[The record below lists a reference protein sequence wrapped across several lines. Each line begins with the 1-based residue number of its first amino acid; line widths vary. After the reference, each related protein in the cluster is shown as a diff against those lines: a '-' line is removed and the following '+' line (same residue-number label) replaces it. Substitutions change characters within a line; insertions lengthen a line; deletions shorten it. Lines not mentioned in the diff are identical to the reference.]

1 MNLINEYKNGF
12 LMLLLMML
20 GSSVHAQVDTSFYQL
35 KLSFP
40 AYLKMVG
47 QNNLGYAAEKFKVSI
62 AEADALSAK
71 VFPDPELS
79 FGAGDHGQR
88 RMKMGYEISSGLS
101 YTLEMGGKRRAR
113 INLANKEAELAQ
125 LLLDDYF
132 RNLRADATAAYL
144 NAVKEKALLRLKMN
158 SYDMMKKLSNSD
170 SVRLKLGSI
179 PGVDARQSRLEAA
192 SQLNEVFQQEAE
204 WKAALANL
212 NMWSGS
218 KQQDTFYEPEVD
230 MKKLDRI
237 FNLQELILNAQNRRT
252 DLLVALKSNEV
263 STWVVKLAKASRT
276 LDLGLSLGVAS
287 NSVVANAVAP
297 TPSSTNVTI
306 GLSIPLKFSNQNP
319 GALRAVRYGVLQS
332 EVLYRQTE
340 LQIQTEVTQAYYNYL
355 ASRKQV
361 AQFSGGM
368 LSDAQKVLDG
378 KVYSYK
384 RGETSLLEVL
394 NARRTFNEVQ
404 QSYVET
410 WNGCGNALLEL
421 ERAAGIWD
429 IGF

>member
-1 MNLINEYKNGF
+1 MNLLNEYKNGF
-12 LMLLLMML
+12 LMLLLVIF
-20 GSSVHAQVDTSFYQL
+20 GNTVHAQVDTGFYQL

-40 AYLKMVG
+40 AYLKMVE

-62 AEADALSAK
+62 AEADALSAR

-101 YTLEMGGKRRAR
+101 YTLEMGGKRKAR
-113 INLANKEAELAQ
+113 TNLANREAELAQ

-144 NAVKEKALLRLKMN
+144 NAVKEKALLRLKMS
-158 SYDMMKKLSNSD
+158 SYDMMKKLSSSD
-170 SVRLKLGSI
+170 SIRLKLGAIS
-179 PGVDARQSRLEAA
+179 GVDARQSRLEAA
-192 SQLNEVFQQEAE
+192 SQLNEVFQQEAD
-204 WKAALANL
+204 WKSALANL

-218 KQQDTFYEPEVD
+218 KQQDTFYEPDVD
-230 MKKLDRI
+230 LKKLERI

-252 DLLVALKSNEV
+252 DLLAALKSTEV
-263 STWVVKLAKASRT
+263 SKWMLKLAKASRT

-306 GLSIPLKFSNQNP
+306 GFSIPLKFSNQNP
-319 GALRAVRYGVLQS
+319 GALRAARYCVQQN

-394 NARRTFNEVQ
+394 NAQRTFNEVR
-404 QSYVET
+404 QSYLET
-410 WNGCGNALLEL
+410 WNAYGNTLLEL

-429 IGF
+429 IEF

>member
-12 LMLLLMML
+12 LMLLLMVL
-20 GSSVHAQVDTSFYQL
+20 GSSVHAQVDTGFYQL

-40 AYLKMVG
+40 TYLKMVA

-101 YTLEMGGKRRAR
+101 YTLEMGGKRRFR

-170 SVRLKLGSI
+170 SMRLKLGAISGI
-179 PGVDARQSRLEAA
+179 DARQSRLESA
-192 SQLNEVFQQEAE
+192 SQLNEVFQQEAD
-204 WKAALANL
+204 WKAALVNL
-212 NMWSGS
+212 NRWSGS
-218 KQQDTFYEPEVD
+218 KQPDAFYEPDVD
-230 MKKLDRI
+230 LKKLERT
-237 FNLQELILNAQNRRT
+237 FSLQELILTAQNRRT
-252 DLLVALKSNEV
+252 DLLAALKSTEV
-263 STWVVKLAKASRT
+263 SKWVLKLAKASRT

-306 GLSIPLKFSNQNP
+306 GFSIPLKFSNQNP
-319 GALRAVRYGVLQS
+319 GALRAARYGVLQN
-332 EVLYRQTE
+332 EALYRQTE
-340 LQIQTEVTQAYYNYL
+340 LQIQTEVTQAYYKYL
-355 ASRKQV
+355 ASQKQV
-361 AQFSGGM
+361 AQFSAGM
-368 LSDAQKVLDG
+368 LLDAQKVLDG

-394 NARRTFNEVQ
+394 NAQRIFNEVQ
-404 QSYVET
+404 QSYLET
-410 WNGCGNALLEL
+410 WNAYGNALLEL

-429 IGF
+429 IEF

>member
-1 MNLINEYKNGF
+1 MNLLNEYKNCF
-12 LMLLLMML
+12 LMLLLMIF
-20 GSSVHAQVDTSFYQL
+20 SSTVHAQVDTGFYQL

-47 QNNLGYAAEKFKVSI
+47 QNNLGYAAEKFKVGI
-62 AEADALSAK
+62 AEADALSAR

-113 INLANKEAELAQ
+113 IDLANKEAELAQ
-125 LLLDDYF
+125 LLLDDYL

-170 SVRLKLGSI
+170 SIRLKLGAI

-192 SQLNEVFQQEAE
+192 SQLNEVFQQEAD

-218 KQQDTFYEPEVD
+218 KQQDIFYEPGID
-230 MKKLDRI
+230 LKKLERI

-252 DLLVALKSNEV
+252 DLLAALKSTEV
-263 STWVVKLAKASRT
+263 SKWALKLAKASRT

-306 GLSIPLKFSNQNP
+306 GFSIPLKFSNQNP
-319 GALRAVRYGVLQS
+319 GALKAARYGVLQN
-332 EVLYRQTE
+332 EVLYQQTE
-340 LQIQTEVTQAYYNYL
+340 LQIQTEVTKAYYNYL

-361 AQFSGGM
+361 AQFSEGM

-394 NARRTFNEVQ
+394 NAQRTFNEVQ

>member
-1 MNLINEYKNGF
+1 MNLLNEYKNGF
-12 LMLLLMML
+12 LILLLTIF
-20 GSSVHAQVDTSFYQL
+20 GSTVHAQVDTGFYQL

-62 AEADALSAK
+62 AEADALSAR

-101 YTLEMGGKRRAR
+101 YTLEMGGKRKAR
-113 INLANKEAELAQ
+113 INLAKREAELAQ

-132 RNLRADATAAYL
+132 RNLRTDATVAYL
-144 NAVKEKALLRLKMN
+144 NAVKEKALLRLKMS
-158 SYDMMKKLSNSD
+158 SYGMMKKLSSSD
-170 SVRLKLGSI
+170 SIRLKLGAIS
-179 PGVDARQSRLEAA
+179 GVDARQSRLEAA
-192 SQLNEVFQQEAE
+192 SQLNEVFQQEAD

-218 KQQDTFYEPEVD
+218 KQQNTFYEPDVD
-230 MKKLDRI
+230 LKKLERI

-252 DLLVALKSNEV
+252 DLLAALKGTEV
-263 STWVVKLAKASRT
+263 SKWMLNLAKASRT

-306 GLSIPLKFSNQNP
+306 GFSIPLKFSNQNP
-319 GALRAVRYGVLQS
+319 GALRAARFGVLQS
-332 EVLYRQTE
+332 EALYRQTE
-340 LQIQTEVTQAYYNYL
+340 LQIQTEVTQAYYNYQ

-368 LSDAQKVLDG
+368 LQDAQKVLDG
-378 KVYSYK
+378 KVYNYK

-394 NARRTFNEVQ
+394 NAQRTFNEVQ
-404 QSYVET
+404 QSYLEI
-410 WNGCGNALLEL
+410 WNAYGNALLEL
-421 ERAAGIWD
+421 EKVAGIWD
-429 IGF
+429 IEF